1 MFARNKVNLSTLGKN
16 WNCRSSDFV
25 IWCYKHNFLH
35 STTLAQ
41 NIPSACK
48 TVTVTGFFNYNS
60 VHLHNTYFLDLTAL
74 RFFFLF
80 LFSSSKSSAPA
91 WLSAKATI
99 LVSPTVGSG
108 EYSSVSVS
116 ETWSSM
122 TGSLQRG
129 KNVFVI
135 SHWYL
140 FIK

>member
-1 MFARNKVNLSTLGKN
+1 MNLG
-16 WNCRSSDFV
+16 
-25 IWCYKHNFLH
+25 
-35 STTLAQ
+35 LA
-41 NIPSACK
+41 
-48 TVTVTGFFNYNS
+48 
-60 VHLHNTYFLDLTAL
+60 AL

-129 KNVFVI
+129 KNISDKKKEKYQSSLPIAKAIISDQYGFKLDRRVFKLI
-135 SHWYL
+135 QYNINQIGDENKEKYQFGNKL
-140 FIK
+140 IKY